1 MYGHHP
7 APRHGVPGPAVAAI
21 AVICTVFGLVAGCI
35 TGAASTSSAPAAKTG
50 KATPPVAPR
59 PEEPDTAAPAYSPL
73 PTTDRARDRE
83 THRPIVKPTPTHK
96 PTVKPKPQ
104 APSTDPRYPTCAA
117 AKKAGHG
124 PYRRGIDREYSWYI
138 DRDGD
143 GVVCE

>member
-1 MYGHHP
+1 MYGHHS

-59 PEEPDTAAPAYSPL
+59 PEEPDAAAPAYSPL

-83 THRPIVKPTPTHK
+83 TRRPIVKPTPTHK
-96 PTVKPKPQ
+96 PTVRPKPQ
-104 APSTDPRYPTCAA
+104 APSTDPRYQTCAA
-117 AKKAGHG
+117 AKRAGYG
-124 PYRRGIDREYSWYI
+124 PYRRGVDREYSWYI